1 MISLTI
7 LGSEIWRGVMNMLP
21 YIVGGIMFLGVIL
34 FFVTGGASLDR
45 IDKNRDTN
53 MDGKSIPPEDYK

>member
-1 MISLTI
+1 
-7 LGSEIWRGVMNMLP
+7 MNMLP